1 MPKRKSKHTFIL
13 SKIDVEVVD
22 AKYGFILSSNI
33 DADNIASQNHETTL
47 ISELPNTTEGTN
59 CGYSF
64 VDESKK
70 NHRCV
75 VTMRDLIA
83 NERLP
88 ITTQLCCWWCRHSFS
103 STPIGCP
110 IAFVPGKVTKA
121 YHSEI
126 TKDRYSITDNIT
138 KFRKSILD
146 ILMDEHES
154 VFEIKNNHDEYFIVD
169 GVFCS
174 FNCCMAHIK
183 NCYFQSSYSESEQ
196 LLYHL
201 YSKVFSD
208 EQADSLDEIIIKQAP
223 HWRLLRDYGGPL
235 TIEEFRESFKTVEY
249 EDMDD
254 HIFRMPQC
262 RILGH
267 VFRKQFKF

>member
-1 MPKRKSKHTFIL
+1 MPKRSKFTFIL
-13 SKIDVEVVD
+13 AKINVEVVD
-22 AKYGFILSSNI
+22 TKYGFALLSNI
-33 DADNIASQNHETTL
+33 DAESSATQVRETTL
-47 ISELPNTTEGTN
+47 ISELPSSGEGGN

-75 VTMRDLIA
+75 ITMQDLVA

-88 ITTQLCCWWCRHSFS
+88 VSTTVNCWWCRHPFS

-110 IAFVPGKVTKA
+110 VSFVPGKVTKS

-126 TKDRYSITDNIT
+126 TKDKYSITDNIT
-138 KFRKSILD
+138 RFRKSILD
-146 ILMDEHES
+146 LLMKEHES
-154 VFEIKNNHDEYFIVD
+154 VFDIRNNHDEYFIVD

-174 FNCCMAHIK
+174 FNCCMAYIRE
-183 NCYFQSSYSESEQ
+183 CYVQDSYNESEQ

-201 YSKVFSD
+201 YSKLFSED
-208 EQADSLDEIIIKQAP
+208 QDDSLDDVVIKKAP
-223 HWRLLRDYGGPL
+223 HWRLLRAYGGPMS
-235 TIEEFRESFKTVEY
+235 IEDFRESFKTVEY
-249 EDMDD
+249 VDVDD

-262 RILGH
+262 RVLGH
-267 VFRKQFKF
+267 VFQKKFRF